1 MVRNEDSSHVFD
13 LHVAGAV
20 RAGLGNGNTH
30 PLQRRNERL
39 RGKHGL
45 RAVAGA
51 AQPNH
56 QTIADQLVVANSFNR
71 GHVLDPRKLG

>member
-30 PLQRRNERL
+30 PLEGRDECLCR
-39 RGKHGL
+39 KHRL

-51 AQPNH
+51 AQTNH
-56 QTIADQLVVANSFNR
+56 EPVTDQLVVANSFNR